1 MIILPTDEEII
12 SMKEFPFPEST
23 CIEYKLSTAGVK
35 IETTLCAFLN
45 TMGGHVICGVRDDRM
60 ICWMDMS
67 EKQIDLFIARIDSII
82 SARMIRA
89 ENGSALPANAIK
101 SRVVKNK
108 EGKCIV
114 ILTAKP
120 NDGVT
125 YTFHGNSIYRLNVSN
140 FYATSVV
147 SYTAPEVA
155 LIKEQVKSDTTKHW
169 QSILRSHVK
178 TISKMERTV
187 RSYEYALSKTEESR
201 DDAVS
206 LLHKKILEEKE
217 LKEKELNKT
226 FVTKMSDLICGW

>member
-1 MIILPTDEEII
+1 MISLPSDEEII
-12 SMKEFPFPEST
+12 AMKEFPFPEST
-23 CIEYKLSTAGVK
+23 CIEYKLSTAGIK

-45 TMGGHVICGVRDDRM
+45 TMGGHVVCGVRDDRM
-60 ICWMDMS
+60 ICWMDMT
-67 EKQIDLFIARIDSII
+67 EKQIDLFIARIDSVI

-89 ENGSALPANAIK
+89 ENGSALPADSIK

-108 EGKCIV
+108 DGHCII

-120 NDGVT
+120 TEGVT
-125 YTFHGNSIYRLNVSN
+125 YTYHGNSIYRLNVSN

-155 LIKEQVKSDTTKHW
+155 LIKEQVKGDTTKHW

-187 RSYEYALSKTEESR
+187 RSYEYSLSKTKEDR
-201 DDAVS
+201 DQVYEH
-206 LLHKKILEEKE
+206 LYKKILEEKE
-217 LKEKELNKT
+217 LKEKEMNKT
-226 FVTKMSDLICGW
+226 FLTKMNDLICGW

>member
-1 MIILPTDEEII
+1 MITLPTDEEII

-45 TMGGHVICGVRDDRM
+45 TTGGHVICGVRDDRV
-60 ICWMDMS
+60 ICWMDMT
-67 EKQIDLFIARIDSII
+67 EKQIDLFIARIDSVI
-82 SARMIRA
+82 SGRIIRA
-89 ENGSALPANAIK
+89 ENGSALPADAIK

-125 YTFHGNSIYRLNVSN
+125 YTYHGNSIYRLNVSN

-147 SYTAPEVA
+147 SYTASEVA
-155 LIKEQVKSDTTKHW
+155 LMKEKVKEETTKHW
-169 QSILRSHVK
+169 QTILRSHVK
-178 TISKMERTV
+178 TISKMEKTV
-187 RSYEYALSKTEESR
+187 RSFEYALEKTQESR
-201 DDAVS
+201 DEALS
-206 LLHKKILEEKE
+206 LLHKKILEEKF
-217 LKEKELNKT
+217 LKEKELNTSLFSKIT
-226 FVTKMSDLICGW
+226 GLICGW